1 MSIFA
6 RLFSWFAE
14 DVIVKSLANSRRFQQ
29 LALKIDNT
37 IQTNSKVINENVI
50 KTGKETMSQNISKF
64 KASTADVKK
73 FGQTFAEE
81 LKREMAQANKQTGR
95 Q

>member
-14 DVIVKSLANSRRFQQ
+14 DVIVKTLANSRRFQQ

-50 KTGKETMSQNISKF
+50 KTGKEAMSQNLNKV
-64 KASTADVKK
+64 KASTADIKK
-73 FGQTFAEE
+73 FGQSFADE
-81 LKREMAQANKQTGR
+81 LKKEMAQAKQ
-95 Q
+95 QSKQ